1 MFVIFWGNK
10 TMTVFAIL
18 LAIWAV
24 SLVIAV
30 VEPPFISIETYVF
43 FEGLA
48 VTMPFIIVFGG
59 IIVGALGSMIGLI
72 I

>member
-1 MFVIFWGNK
+1 
-10 TMTVFAIL
+10 MTVFAIL

>member
-1 MFVIFWGNK
+1 
-10 TMTVFAIL
+10 MTTILAIC
-18 LAIWAV
+18 LAIWVV

-30 VEPPFISIETYVF
+30 VEPSSIDIDTYVF

-59 IIVGALGSMIGLI
+59 IFVGALTALI
-72 I
+72 SK

>member
-1 MFVIFWGNK
+1 MMGTIL
-10 TMTVFAIL
+10 AIL
-18 LAIWAV
+18 LAIWVV

-30 VEPPFISIETYVF
+30 VEPASIDIDTYVF

-59 IIVGALGSMIGLI
+59 IFVGALAALI
-72 I
+72 SK